1 MTRRSCHSENQSK
14 FGSEIN
20 IHFPGLKGLDKPTVM
35 IFPQIAVCL
44 DCGCAEFTIEENE
57 LRLLV
62 EGTEAQHAD
71 CDLQQMGP

>member
-1 MTRRSCHSENQSK
+1 
-14 FGSEIN
+14 
-20 IHFPGLKGLDKPTVM
+20 M